1 MQTHKNSMPN
11 ATLAKL
17 KNMLRALPYMAV
29 MGMIWGY
36 LAAAV
41 KGLFIGLLI
50 ALVANVIISKAEKL
64 QGSEAGK
71 L

>member
-1 MQTHKNSMPN
+1 MQTHNKSMPS
-11 ATLAKL
+11 ATFDKI
-17 KNMLRALPYMAV
+17 KNTMRALPYTAV

-50 ALVANVIISKAEKL
+50 ATVRILDFGLRNL
-64 QGSEAGK
+64 N
-71 L
+71 

>member
-1 MQTHKNSMPN
+1 MPR
-11 ATLAKL
+11 ATLNKL
-17 KNMLRALPYMAV
+17 KNTMRALPYMAV

-50 ALVANVIISKAEKL
+50 AAVTSVIISNDRKL
-64 QGSEAGK
+64 
-71 L
+71 